1 MSDNRGM
8 TIALSVIAILLCVAS
23 VLVFAL
29 SDTKGPRIEV
39 DQRNIT
45 YVSGDDTGPLL
56 DGVTAFDKVD
66 GDVTNSLLVKEIT
79 VLNSGDAAKV
89 TYAARDKHNNISE
102 GYRIVTYVEADE
114 DYSELD
120 ELIDENNLDEVPSDN
135 IENDGNELPENIDTE
150 EEVTEEDVSE
160 DAEDNSEQTV
170 DEAEKQQNAT
180 ENTEE
185 DKTPKI
191 TLKQKSVNIGVG
203 QTFNPSD
210 YVKLKE
216 NASSIEIDGAINV
229 MVPGTYPLT
238 FIVTGQDGK
247 KASET
252 LTVVVK

>member
-29 SDTKGPRIEV
+29 SDTKGPRIDVE
-39 DQRNIT
+39 QRNIT
-45 YVSGDDTGPLL
+45 YVSGDDTRPLL

-114 DYSELD
+114 NYSELE
-120 ELIDENNLDEVPSDN
+120 ELIDENSLDEMPSDN
-135 IENDGNELPENIDTE
+135 VVSEGDAFSEYIDTE
-150 EEVTEEDVSE
+150 ETTDEAMTEDMG
-160 DAEDNSEQTV
+160 DNSEQTV
-170 DEAEKQQNAT
+170 DEAEKQQNTT

-210 YVKLKE
+210 YVKSKE
-216 NASSIEIDGAINV
+216 NASSIEIEGAINV